1 MKLEKERIEIVEYG
15 RKLVDSKLTKG
26 TGGNLSIFN
35 RTEQLMAISP
45 SGIDYY
51 QTKPEDVV
59 VLNLKGEIIEGSRK
73 PSSEVDLHRIFYQRR
88 DDIDAMIHTHTMYAT
103 TIACLRWDLPAVH
116 YVIAMAGKNV
126 RCADYATFGSQELAD
141 NAFRAMENRRAV
153 LLANHGLL
161 TGAENLAKAFSITDE
176 IEYVAELYYRTK
188 AIGEPIIL
196 DDEEMKLMAEK
207 FKIYGQNK

>member
-35 RTEQLMAISP
+35 RREQLMAISP

-59 VLNLKGEIIEGSRK
+59 VLNLKGEIIEGTRK

-103 TIACLRWDLPAVH
+103 TLACLRWDLPAVH

-126 RCADYATFGSQELAD
+126 RCADYATFGSQELAE
-141 NAFRAMENRRAV
+141 NAFQAMEDRRAV

-161 TGAENLAKAFSITDE
+161 TGAENLARAFSITDE

-207 FKIYGQNK
+207 FKFYGQKK